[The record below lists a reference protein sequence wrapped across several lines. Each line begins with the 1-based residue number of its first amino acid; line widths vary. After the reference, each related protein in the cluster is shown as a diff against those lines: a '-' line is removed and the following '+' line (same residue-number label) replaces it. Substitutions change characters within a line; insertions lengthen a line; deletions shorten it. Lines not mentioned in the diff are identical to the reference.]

1 MKLLPVVLI
10 PNLNQNILKKPF
22 YKYTLNDAYKFNNE
36 IFVIT
41 NKKNLDSYY
50 NKKKAKIFY
59 LKRLIKKNIEKIL
72 KKNQN
77 YDNDKYSGF
86 IIFDAKFPWRN
97 FEVIKKGIQYYN
109 TSQYDLVKTFS
120 IAEEN
125 PFKMWYFKN
134 QRLTTVTSLKNQSES
149 HSYPRQLLPI
159 TYIENGFFEIIRK
172 NFFKKK
178 NIKKKIFKTHFPSL
192 EINKNTLHDIE
203 YLFRKEKTHRKIFHT
218 KKRLPS

>member
-178 NIKKKIFKTHFPSL
+178 
-192 EINKNTLHDIE
+192 
-203 YLFRKEKTHRKIFHT
+203 Y
-218 KKRLPS
+218 